1 MNVLVTRPNVRGQ
14 QLVEM
19 LAQHHIFAIHQPLFQ
34 MEAGRELPALPSA
47 LTRLNAGDYVFAV
60 SKNAIDFAHNTLVQT
75 GFSWRSDLKYFAVG
89 QGSANYFSA
98 QIEQNIIYPIQSEDS
113 ESLLALPEMQ
123 QLTDKNILILRAD
136 SGRELFSEQA
146 QKRGAQVQ
154 TLECYQRIPVDVDL
168 KEQISLCKRAGID
181 VVVATSGEILTALV
195 SNTAEEDK
203 AWLLSCKLI
212 VVSQR
217 LARIAVKLGWR
228 LADIQI
234 SNKADN
240 NSLLQTLL
248 ANQES

>member
-1 MNVLVTRPNVRGQ
+1 
-14 QLVEM
+14 
-19 LAQHHIFAIHQPLFQ
+19 
-34 MEAGRELPALPSA
+34 
-47 LTRLNAGDYVFAV
+47 
-60 SKNAIDFAHNTLVQT
+60 
-75 GFSWRSDLKYFAVG
+75 
-89 QGSANYFSA
+89 
-98 QIEQNIIYPIQSEDS
+98 
-113 ESLLALPEMQ
+113 MQ

-136 SGRELFSEQA
+136 SGRELFSEQV
-146 QKRGAQVQ
+146 QKRGAQVL

-228 LADIQI
+228 LADVQI